1 MKTEYGAEESSEEQ
15 YFDYLRKLRF
25 IISDERVGR
34 RGSSRT
40 PVPNLQNGVAIR
52 KEIQSLI
59 FSLESQSTSF
69 KNNKRLATHS
79 FLVKEVCITE
89 SVAWRGE
96 FN

>member
-1 MKTEYGAEESSEEQ
+1 MDLEYGVEKREASE

-79 FLVKEVCITE
+79 FLVKEVCKTD
-89 SVAWRGE
+89 SVAWSTR